1 MKVDTAASAS
11 LIGEPVYLAHFKH
24 LPLVSTN
31 SLRGCTEHELDLLGE
46 IPVKVLY
53 QGQSATLPLVVVW
66 GSFPSLLSISWIS
79 HIQLDWNAIFPINY
93 VRQVQGDVVGLLRN
107 KYPSVFKE
115 VLETLR
121 QAPSVTAP
129 ANTPV
134 RPAAAPPRLS
144 VPRAASSNSSPGGAP
159 LTTRSGRQE
168 YQTGVPDLMI
178 DNVDQSDIVYMF
190 KCQSTNLVIK
200 GKLNSVILDS
210 CCNSSIVFDSI
221 STGIEFINCQSVHM
235 QPRTAGNLET
245 DDPVAA
251 INSAYHQTTGR
262 LPLSCLGTE
271 LSHRSTNLSEE
282 ARHLAPEEYPVPEQF
297 KTTIG
302 IMGLSWYIDD

>member
-1 MKVDTAASAS
+1 MDCDKQYHTSHRSEAR
-11 LIGEPVYLAHFKH
+11 AHT
-24 LPLVSTN
+24 SG
-31 SLRGCTEHELDLLGE
+31 LREC
-46 IPVKVLY
+46 
-53 QGQSATLPLVVVW
+53 A
-66 GSFPSLLSISWIS
+66 
-79 HIQLDWNAIFPINY
+79 NN
-93 VRQVQGDVVGLLRN
+93 
-107 KYPSVFKE
+107 PSV
-115 VLETLR
+115 LM
-121 QAPSVTAP
+121 
-129 ANTPV
+129 NT
-134 RPAAAPPRLS
+134 RGESL
-144 VPRAASSNSSPGGAP
+144 
-159 LTTRSGRQE
+159 E

-178 DNVDQSDIVYMF
+178 DNVDMSDIVYMF

-221 STGIEFINCQSVHM
+221 LTGIEFINCQSVHM

-251 INSAYHQTTGR
+251 INSCYHQTTGR

-271 LSHRSTNLSEE
+271 LSRRSTNISEE

-302 IMGLSWYIDD
+302 IMGLVTVALEHGH